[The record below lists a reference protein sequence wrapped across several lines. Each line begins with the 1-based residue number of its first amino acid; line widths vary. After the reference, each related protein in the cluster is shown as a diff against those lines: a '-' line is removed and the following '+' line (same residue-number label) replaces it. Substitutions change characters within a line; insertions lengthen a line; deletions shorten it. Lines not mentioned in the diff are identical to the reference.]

1 MRRVEAANPS
11 LTVGALNLA
20 PEFSATF
27 GANFMMQVLET
38 AYSSSTGQEDG
49 CALGWAKHTAG
60 LPPVVT
66 SVADSL
72 MDIREPKVVGVADR
86 ICANFENK
94 RSAVQ
99 LTLLHFFRGLVA
111 LLILV
116 VPEAA
121 LGGSR
126 YLFVFHRDGTTAS
139 VFDAETL
146 QPAGA
151 PVVGNGAFA
160 AFSIPGR
167 AAAGFGKFYVVSEGS
182 VVILD
187 SEFAPRGMVFLP
199 AAVPG
204 SFSRAIT
211 TAAAL
216 TPDNRRL
223 LIVSGSRM
231 YILDTADDSLVAV
244 LDLGFDANGVAASGD
259 SALAHLTSLNSNLIR
274 RVDLTSNELEEIGLY
289 LPEVAMDIVTSPR
302 DSRTYVTGRRAIYE
316 LDDRTERFLR
326 PILSSTIDIETSI
339 TKRAKSFSGG
349 APSSGGSAPA
359 SAMPPLTKL
368 HVSAGRRFLAQIDG
382 RLFQGSLGPGGC
394 AVEVETAAGGG
405 LATPFADFTVSSDGA
420 VLYAVNQ
427 PETRIL
433 KLNLE
438 APESPEQAI
447 LFAPASALSLVSMPT
462 RAEVFA
468 PSGTAD
474 DRASIGGLGKISGD
488 NQSVEQGSHLDLPL
502 VVSAQLGRAPRARV
516 RLTVTTMPPAALSC
530 MSNVL
535 TDSSGAASLSCT
547 AFNVDSATAATV
559 SVRDDDGHS
568 LGEPFRITIR
578 VNPAAQ
584 EPLRKVSGDRQI
596 AARDS
601 ALPVPLVLSAQLD
614 GQPWARSQLSVETS
628 KEQTLLC
635 PSTVFTDEAGQASIA
650 CAAGSATV
658 PAVVEVSVTGGS
670 GHALSDPFTVT
681 VPAASADVE
690 NLALLSMEMLEVHV
704 GETVE
709 NGVQVRAFDAAGARV
724 SGAAISFSSDK
735 GVEFD
740 PETVT
745 TRSNGKAETT
755 PTFGCLTGPGTI
767 RVTAS
772 PGTGSLTV
780 PFIAGRGPAARMT
793 KVQGDNQA
801 GIPGQLL
808 DSQALVV
815 QLTDECGN
823 PLPGLDTSWAVEPPE
838 AASLVNVIPITD
850 GRGRSSV
857 VVQLGDQQQPFM
869 VTATSGPFS
878 ATFNLMVSAPPA
890 QLSLISGNGQNVVV
904 GQSIAQPLVA
914 GVRDDQGGAVPGVQ
928 VLFVVVQG
936 SATLIPGAAAVTDSQ
951 GLASVF
957 VTASDRLGLI
967 RVTANAAGKTVTF
980 EVNVVGRVPLV
991 TNAGFVNGVSFT
1003 PGWVPGSVG
1012 SIFGVGLMQARGV
1025 VEAGQV
1031 PFPTLLE
1038 GVRVSVNGV
1047 AAPILSMANLSGQEQ
1062 INIQVPF
1069 GLVGRC
1075 VVEIENNGSRATF
1088 RGITL
1093 FSVQP
1098 AIFEVSLDGV
1108 RIAAALH
1115 ADFTL
1120 VTPLR
1125 PALPGEIILLFLTGL
1140 GPTSPAV
1147 GTNVLGQVPLAR
1159 SIVDPIVGID
1169 DTGAE
1174 VLGSFYA
1181 PGLVTAYQVNF
1192 RIPANARPGNR
1203 KLSFVAAGARAS
1215 EVAIPIG
1222 R

>member
-1 MRRVEAANPS
+1 MDTRD
-11 LTVGALNLA
+11 L
-20 PEFSATF
+20 
-27 GANFMMQVLET
+27 
-38 AYSSSTGQEDG
+38 
-49 CALGWAKHTAG
+49 K
-60 LPPVVT
+60 
-66 SVADSL
+66 VA
-72 MDIREPKVVGVADR
+72 GVADR
-86 ICANFENK
+86 IFADFANK

-111 LLILV
+111 LLLLV

-121 LGGSR
+121 LSGSS
-126 YLFVFHRDGTTAS
+126 YLFVFHRGGGIAS

-146 QPAGA
+146 QPAAA

-160 AFSIPGR
+160 ALGVPGR
-167 AAAGFGKFYVVSEGS
+167 AAAGFEKFYVVSAGS
-182 VVILD
+182 VAILD
-187 SEFAPRGMVFLP
+187 SAFAPRGTVFLP
-199 AAVPG
+199 EAVPG
-204 SFSRAIT
+204 SFSRAIIA
-211 TAAAL
+211 AAAL

-231 YILDTADDSLVAV
+231 YILDTADDSLAAV
-244 LDLGFDANGVAASGD
+244 LDLGFVANGVAASGD
-259 SALAHLTSLNSNLIR
+259 SALAYLTSLNSNLIR
-274 RVDLTSNELEEIGLY
+274 RVDLASNELEQTGLY

-302 DSRTYVTGRRAIYE
+302 DSRTYVAGRRAIYQ
-316 LDDRTERFLR
+316 LDDRTERFWR
-326 PILSSTIDIETSI
+326 PILSSTIDVETSI
-339 TKRAKSFSGG
+339 TNRAKSFSGG
-349 APSSGGSAPA
+349 APSSGGSDAA
-359 SAMPPLTKL
+359 GAMRSLTKL
-368 HVSAGRRFLAQIDG
+368 HVGASRRFFAQIDG
-382 RLFQGSLGPGGC
+382 RLLQGRLGPGGR
-394 AVEVETAAGGG
+394 AVEVETAAGEG

-420 VLYAVNQ
+420 VLYAVIQ

-438 APESPEQAI
+438 ASEPPEQAI
-447 LFAPASALSLVSMPT
+447 LSAPASALSLVSMPA

-468 PSGTAD
+468 LSGTAD
-474 DRASIGGLGKISGD
+474 DRTSMSGLWKISGD
-488 NQSVEQGSHLDLPL
+488 NQSVEQGDHLDPPL
-502 VVSAQLGRAPRARV
+502 VVSAQLSGAPRAGVRV
-516 RLTVTTMPPAALSC
+516 TVTTEPSAALSC
-530 MSNVL
+530 KSNVL
-535 TDSSGAASLSCT
+535 TDSSGAASISCT
-547 AFNVDSATAATV
+547 AFNVDSATVATV
-559 SVRDDDGHS
+559 SVRDEDGHS
-568 LGEPFRITIR
+568 LGEPFRVTIR
-578 VNPAAQ
+578 ANAAAE

-601 ALPVPLVLSAQLD
+601 ALPAPLVLSAQLD
-614 GQPWARSQLSVETS
+614 GQPWTRSQLSVETS
-628 KEQTLLC
+628 EEQTLLC

-650 CAAGSATV
+650 CAAGSAV
-658 PAVVEVSVTGGS
+658 APAVVEVSVTDGS

-681 VPAASADVE
+681 VPAASADVKS
-690 NLALLSMEMLEVHV
+690 LKLLTDEMLQVHV
-704 GETVE
+704 GQTIE
-709 NGVQVRAFDAAGARV
+709 NGIQVRAFDAAGARV
-724 SGAAISFSSDK
+724 SGAVISFSSDK
-735 GVEFD
+735 DVKFD
-740 PETVT
+740 PEMAT
-745 TRSNGKAETT
+745 TLSNGKVETT
-755 PTFGCLTGPGTI
+755 PTFSCLVGPGMI
-767 RVTAS
+767 HVAAS

-780 PFIAGRGPAARMT
+780 PFIAGTGPAASMT

-801 GIPGQLL
+801 GITGQLL

-815 QLTDECGN
+815 QLTDDCGN
-823 PLPGLDTSWAVEPPE
+823 PVPGLDTSWVVEPPG

-850 GRGRSSV
+850 GSGRSSV
-857 VVQLGDQQQPFM
+857 VVQIGDQQQPFT

-957 VTASDRLGLI
+957 VTASGRLGLI

-980 EVNVVGRVPLV
+980 EVNVFGQVPLL
-991 TNAGFVNGVSFT
+991 TNAGFVNGASFT

-1012 SIFGVGLMQARGV
+1012 SIFGVGLMQVRGV

-1031 PFPTLLE
+1031 PFPTVLE

-1047 AAPILSMANLSGQEQ
+1047 EAPILSMANLSGQEQ

-1069 GLVGRC
+1069 GLLGPG

-1140 GPTSPAV
+1140 GPTNPAV
-1147 GTNVLGQVPLAR
+1147 GTNVLGPAPPAR

-1203 KLSFVAAGARAS
+1203 KLSFVAAGASAS
-1215 EVAIPIG
+1215 EVVIPIG

>member
-1 MRRVEAANPS
+1 MDTRE
-11 LTVGALNLA
+11 L
-20 PEFSATF
+20 
-27 GANFMMQVLET
+27 
-38 AYSSSTGQEDG
+38 
-49 CALGWAKHTAG
+49 K
-60 LPPVVT
+60 
-66 SVADSL
+66 VA
-72 MDIREPKVVGVADR
+72 GVADR
-86 ICANFENK
+86 ICADFANK

-99 LTLLHFFRGLVA
+99 LTLLHFFRGLVT

-121 LGGSR
+121 LSGSS
-126 YLFVFHRDGTTAS
+126 YLFVFHRGGGIAS

-146 QPAGA
+146 QPAAA

-160 AFSIPGR
+160 AFGVPGR
-167 AAAGFGKFYVVSEGS
+167 ATAGFERFYVVSAGS
-182 VVILD
+182 VAILD
-187 SEFAPRGMVFLP
+187 SAFAPRGTVFLP
-199 AAVPG
+199 EAVPG
-204 SFSRAIT
+204 SFSRAIIA
-211 TAAAL
+211 AAAL
-216 TPDNRRL
+216 TPDKRRL

-231 YILDTADDSLVAV
+231 YILDTAEDSLAAV
-244 LDLGFDANGVAASGD
+244 LDLGFVANGVAASGD
-259 SALAHLTSLNSNLIR
+259 SALAYLTSLNSNLIR
-274 RVDLTSNELEEIGLY
+274 QVDLVSNELEETGLY

-302 DSRTYVTGRRAIYE
+302 DSRTYVAGRRAIYQ
-316 LDDRTERFLR
+316 LDDRTERFWR
-326 PILSSTIDIETSI
+326 PILSILTSTADAGTSI
-339 TKRAKSFSGG
+339 TNRAKSFSGG
-349 APSSGGSAPA
+349 APSLGGSDAA
-359 SAMPPLTKL
+359 GAMPPLTKL
-368 HVSAGRRFLAQIDG
+368 HVGASRRFFAQIDG
-382 RLFQGSLGPGGC
+382 RLLQGRLGPGGR
-394 AVEVETAAGGG
+394 AVEIASAAREDV
-405 LATPFADFTVSSDGA
+405 ATTFADFTVSLDGR
-420 VLYAVNQ
+420 VLYAINQ
-427 PETRIL
+427 PEPAIL

-438 APESPEQAI
+438 ASEPPERAI
-447 LFAPASALSLVSMPT
+447 LSAPASALSLVSMPA
-462 RAEVFA
+462 RAEVFTL
-468 PSGTAD
+468 SGTAD
-474 DRASIGGLGKISGD
+474 DRASMSALWKISGD
-488 NQSVEQGSHLDLPL
+488 NQSVAQGDHLDPPL
-502 VVSAQLGRAPRARV
+502 VVSAQLSGAPRAGVRV
-516 RLTVTTMPPAALSC
+516 TVTTQPSAALSC
-530 MSNVL
+530 TSNVL
-535 TDSSGAASLSCT
+535 TDSSGAASISCT
-547 AFNVDSATAATV
+547 AFNVDSATVATV
-559 SVRDDDGHS
+559 SVRDEGGHS
-568 LGEPFRITIR
+568 LGEPFRVTIR
-578 VNPAAQ
+578 ANAAAE

-601 ALPVPLVLSAQLD
+601 ALPAPLVLSAQLD

-628 KEQTLLC
+628 EEQTLLC
-635 PSTVFTDEAGQASIA
+635 PSTVFSDEAGQASIA
-650 CAAGSATV
+650 CAAGSAV
-658 PAVVEVSVTGGS
+658 APAVVEVSVTDGS

-690 NLALLSMEMLEVHV
+690 SLKLLTDEMLQVHV
-704 GETVE
+704 GQTIE
-709 NGVQVRAFDAAGARV
+709 NGIQVRAFDAAGARV
-724 SGAAISFSSDK
+724 SGAVISFSSDK
-735 GVEFD
+735 DVKFD
-740 PETVT
+740 PEMAT
-745 TRSNGKAETT
+745 TLSNGKVETT
-755 PTFGCLTGPGTI
+755 PTFSCLVGPGMI
-767 RVTAS
+767 HVAAS

-780 PFIAGRGPAARMT
+780 PFIAGTGPAASMT

-801 GIPGQLL
+801 GITGQLL

-815 QLTDECGN
+815 QLTDDCGN
-823 PLPGLDTSWAVEPPE
+823 PVPGLDTSWVVEPPE

-850 GRGRSSV
+850 GSGRSSV
-857 VVQLGDQQQPFM
+857 VVQLGDRQQPFT

-890 QLSLISGNGQNVVV
+890 ELSLISGNGQNVVV

-967 RVTANAAGKTVTF
+967 RVSANAAGKTLTF
-980 EVNVVGRVPLV
+980 EVNVVGQVPLV
-991 TNAGFVNGVSFT
+991 TNAGFVNGASFT

-1012 SIFGVGLMQARGV
+1012 SIFGVGLMQARGL

-1031 PFPTLLE
+1031 PFPTVLE

-1047 AAPILSMANLSGQEQ
+1047 DAPILSMANLSGQEQ

-1069 GLVGRC
+1069 GLLGPG

-1093 FSVQP
+1093 FSVQS

-1140 GPTSPAV
+1140 GPTNPAV
-1147 GTNVLGQVPLAR
+1147 GTNVLGPVPPAR
-1159 SIVDPIVGID
+1159 SIAGPIVGID

-1215 EVAIPIG
+1215 EVVIPIG